1 MRIKMIEEITS
12 EEIRA
17 RLVEMDDENKDD
29 RGDHFRRNKSKNC

>member
-17 RLVEMDDENKDD
+17 RLVEMDGENKDD
-29 RGDHFRRNKSKNC
+29 CGDHFRRNKSKTC

>member
-1 MRIKMIEEITS
+1 MGIKMIEEITS

-29 RGDHFRRNKSKNC
+29 RGDHVRRNKSKTC